1 MGSENIR
8 TLKQLRPEAISKD
21 QWNKVVDSVTLVIQG
36 SLKKGI
42 DVQLPGI
49 GSFKIL
55 HRPARE
61 CMNFRT
67 KKKMISSAHRAVKF
81 STSATLKAMVKG

>member
-1 MGSENIR
+1 MRNENFR

-21 QWNKVVDSVTLVIQG
+21 QWNKVVDSVTLVIQD

-42 DVQLPGI
+42 GVQLPGI

-55 HRPARE
+55 DKPARE

-67 KKKMISSAHRAVKF
+67 KRKMISPAHKAVKF
-81 STSATLKAMVKG
+81 STSATLKAMVKE